1 MTIPYW
7 GGKLRRK
14 LAAKVC
20 RFENR
25 QWHANVR
32 ILKFILEA
40 NRNSLAKE
48 TARESSTVPGS
59 QLSNCGTIKTYT
71 WHNQGNG
78 KGRHPLSRNLR
89 ILQPYRRPEIFRAE
103 VQSEI
108 SAINEAV
115 PLIITRCFNEF
126 DLLRNFLRIFRHLFD
141 RKRGKRIYR
150 SFLSQPGISL
160 SFNSFTLSVNLIRE
174 P

>member
-71 WHNQGNG
+71 WHKSRERQGKAPLVSKLANIIAVQTTRDLPSGSSERDKRNQRGCSTHN
-78 KGRHPLSRNLR
+78 
-89 ILQPYRRPEIFRAE
+89 Y
-103 VQSEI
+103 
-108 SAINEAV
+108 
-115 PLIITRCFNEF
+115 T
-126 DLLRNFLRIFRHLFD
+126 LL
-141 RKRGKRIYR
+141 
-150 SFLSQPGISL
+150 
-160 SFNSFTLSVNLIRE
+160 
-174 P
+174 